1 MKNNNKKYEL
11 IIAAKN
17 KIVEYDF
24 SLHASNIEDL
34 ISSCKGKT
42 LRKYVKHV
50 LRCGSF
56 YNDQFYMP
64 STRLCLDTKVKNKPM
79 TFEYDE

>member
-1 MKNNNKKYEL
+1 MKNNNKKYQL

-24 SLHASNIEDL
+24 SLHASNVENL
-34 ISSCKGKT
+34 IGSCKGRI

-50 LRCGSF
+50 LRCCSF
-56 YNDQFYMP
+56 YNDQFFLP
-64 STRLCLDTKVKNKPM
+64 STRVCMETKVKNKSM
-79 TFEYDE
+79 TFEYDK